1 MQRQQS
7 SKIPLGGVLYYMC
20 FIFYCYLTEVA
31 ARFEILDVSFFFF
44 SPNCIV
50 TLWLMCSNPEKGPR

>member
-44 SPNCIV
+44 SKLHCNFMADVFKP
-50 TLWLMCSNPEKGPR
+50 